1 MPMRRLALL
10 GLCAIAVTAGCATH
24 LPVIRTYASPEPVN
38 KPDVVGAAVQVLQAR
53 GYNLALVNENVGV
66 LTTEWADDTSVGT
79 QVLSVLSG
87 DTTNHRKQ
95 IGVSVSSDALQITVT
110 VTRQEQNEFS
120 SWANQEPSDD
130 QRQEGDE
137 ILAEIRSHLASAQ

>member
-1 MPMRRLALL
+1 MRRLALL

-24 LPVIRTYASPEPVN
+24 VPVIRTYASPEPVN

-79 QVLSVLSG
+79 KVLNVLAG
-87 DTTNHRKQ
+87 AKTNNRKQ
-95 IGVSVSSDALQITVT
+95 IGVSVAQDAREITVT
-110 VTRQEQNEFS
+110 VTRQEQDEFS
-120 SWANQEPSDD
+120 SWNNQAPSDA

-137 ILAEIRSHLASAQ
+137 ILAEIRARLASTQ

>member
-1 MPMRRLALL
+1 MRRLALL